1 MLTRQTITELR
12 GATRRDFIGRIRQ
25 IVGEYMGEGLG
36 PTAAMAEI
44 RAALREL
51 DRRSVNDEG
60 RRDRA

>member
-1 MLTRQTITELR
+1 MLARQTVAELR
-12 GATRRDFIGRIRQ
+12 TGTRKDFIGRIRQ

-51 DRRSVNDEG
+51 DRHTPASEVG
-60 RRDRA
+60 RDR